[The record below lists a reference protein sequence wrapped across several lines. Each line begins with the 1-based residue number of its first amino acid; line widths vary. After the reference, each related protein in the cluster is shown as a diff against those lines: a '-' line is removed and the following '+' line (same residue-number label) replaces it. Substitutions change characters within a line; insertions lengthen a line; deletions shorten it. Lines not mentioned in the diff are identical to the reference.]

1 MTNVNRQSRAVSYIR
16 VSALTPLIERLQ
28 KRRPVAGLL
37 LSRHGI
43 AATELND
50 PYAIVPLH
58 RFVAFLED
66 AAETLGEP
74 CLGGKFGAEFKP
86 ADIGPMGMLFSL
98 APTIRDGFDRISRYV
113 NSLQNATISGLTE
126 EGDRLVWSYRIADK
140 TIWPRRQDAE
150 YSVVASCELVRSC
163 FNSRWRPAEVH
174 FEHDVPENAG
184 ELAKLIHAP
193 IRFSQ
198 SSNRIVMDLNEAGR
212 IYRSEDKQLSMML
225 ERHVADLMGQ
235 TGGESSFAAQVKTLI
250 ELYIGRRAITVGFLA
265 DELGISSR
273 TLQRR
278 LEKEGLTISDLTRT
292 HRQELAATMLSA
304 GNARM
309 ADVAQALGYA
319 DGAAFCR
326 AFKVWK
332 GHAPSKH
339 TAAIIKQGQ
348 QRHAV
353 IWRRSIPSVASEA

>member
-1 MTNVNRQSRAVSYIR
+1 MTNVNPQSRAVSYIR

-28 KRRPVAGLL
+28 KRRPVAGML

-43 AATELND
+43 ASDELND

-66 AAETLGEP
+66 AAATLGEP
-74 CLGGKFGAEFKP
+74 CLGAKFGAEFKP

-113 NSLQNATISGLTE
+113 NSLQNATISGLAE
-126 EGDRLVWSYRIADK
+126 EGDSLVWSYRIADK

-163 FNSRWRPAEVH
+163 FNSRWRPVEVH
-174 FEHDVPENAG
+174 FEHDMPENAG
-184 ELAKLIHAP
+184 ELAKLIRAP

-198 SSNRIVMDLNEAGR
+198 SSNRILMDLNDAER
-212 IYRSEDKQLSMML
+212 VYRSEDKQLSMML

-235 TGGESSFAAQVKTLI
+235 TGGESSLAAKVKTLI
-250 ELYIGRRAITVGFLA
+250 ELYIGRRPITVGFLA

-278 LEKEGLTISDLTRT
+278 LEKDGLKISDLTRA
-292 HRQELAATMLSA
+292 HRQELAATLLSA
-304 GNARM
+304 RSTKM

-326 AFKVWK
+326 AFKAWR
-332 GHAPSKH
+332 GHAPSK
-339 TAAIIKQGQ
+339 
-348 QRHAV
+348 R
-353 IWRRSIPSVASEA
+353 VASSH